1 MKNKTIVIL
10 SQVNFDNSPY
20 TSYTHYHA
28 VELVNLGYKV
38 IVLASVTIKPGVDL
52 NKYTG
57 VHCIDGVDVIYFR
70 RIGFS
75 NILYKSK
82 INLNAIS
89 YYMGCR
95 KIIKRI
101 FDKSNSAS
109 VMY

>member
-57 VHCIDGVDVIYFR
+57 VLMLFTLEGLVFLIFCIRVRLILMLLVIIWVVVR
-70 RIGFS
+70 
-75 NILYKSK
+75 
-82 INLNAIS
+82 
-89 YYMGCR
+89 
-95 KIIKRI
+95 
-101 FDKSNSAS
+101 
-109 VMY
+109 